1 MRAAYF
7 RSSHV
12 SPPWSLAL
20 TIEEYFETL
29 RMLRKNRENCLSMTL
44 RIKKLVM
51 QSQRKKVKPGEI
63 NRRFGVINTSL
74 KRELG
79 NESTNR
85 LSMTPEH
92 QFFST
97 GNPSSGYER
106 W

>member
-1 MRAAYF
+1 MRATYF
-7 RSSHV
+7 RSSRA
-12 SPPWSLAL
+12 SPPWGLKL
-20 TIEEYFETL
+20 TIDEYFKTL

-85 LSMTPEH
+85 LSMTPDTG
-92 QFFST
+92 FFFH
-97 GNPSSGYER
+97 R
-106 W
+106 